1 MGNGA
6 NPWAPN
12 PLPAGVKGGRRGEG
26 GQGRRG
32 EEGQPPA
39 LVEIK
44 NSLYY
49 TSHSAPTP
57 APPVHPLRSLPPS
70 IFLYTASLL
79 SPHTPPSFPPP
90 SCYLTRPLFPLPL
103 YPSPST
109 HHIPP
114 LRRRLV
120 RADRLNMRPAIP
132 DGTNII
138 KVRLHAKPVKYRRF
152 PSFEPL
158 CNRRLPRRPFVP
170 SRRWACGIILPL
182 PFLFAGLYCLTCNCI
197 WWHLSVMRMLFDM
210 LSDNV
215 IA

>member
-1 MGNGA
+1 M
-6 NPWAPN
+6 
-12 PLPAGVKGGRRGEG
+12 
-26 GQGRRG
+26 QGRRG

-57 APPVHPLRSLPPS
+57 VRPSTLFGRFHPRSFS
-70 IFLYTASLL
+70 
-79 SPHTPPSFPPP
+79 
-90 SCYLTRPLFPLPL
+90 TRPLSSPHPSFFSSSIVLPHASSFLSSL

-152 PSFEPL
+152 PSFDPL

-170 SRRWACGIILPL
+170 SRRRACGIILPL

-197 WWHLSVMRMLFDM
+197 W
-210 LSDNV
+210 
-215 IA
+215 